1 MRRSAERSPALHFP
15 LPSSFRLLG
24 VNAEIIAIGSE
35 LLTPFRQD
43 TNSLYLTDKLNQLGV
58 QVVIKTIVGDSRERL
73 VSVAQHALFRSDL
86 VIFMGGLGPTED
98 DLTREAVAEALGLEL
113 HRDPEL
119 LKKLEERFAARGYP
133 MTPNN
138 AQQADVVAGATV
150 LPNPNGSAPGQWI
163 SGQYEGRDRLII
175 LLPGQPF
182 EVKAMFEEQCIER
195 LRAKLPEAYIATRV
209 LKVAMLGESLVDS
222 RVAPI
227 YKKYTDVQTTILAGA
242 GDIQFNLFT
251 RADTLQ
257 AAQQRVD
264 ELAGAIEDELEDALY
279 SSKGES
285 LEQIVGYYLQ
295 MRNASLAVAESC
307 TGGLLAERI
316 TSINGSS
323 RYFLGGAVVYSNELK
338 TEFAGVPASLIAKHG
353 AVSREV
359 AAAMAQGIRQ
369 RCKATFGVGITGVA
383 GPSGGTEEKPVGLV
397 YHALAHADGT
407 QVEERKFPG
416 DRKRIRWFATQLALD
431 MVRRKMM

>member
-1 MRRSAERSPALHFP
+1 M
-15 LPSSFRLLG
+15 
-24 VNAEIIAIGSE
+24 NAEIIAIGSE

-119 LKKLEERFAARGYP
+119 LKKLAERFAARGYQ

-138 AQQADVVAGATV
+138 AQQADVIAGATV

-163 SGQYEGRDRLII
+163 SGHYEGRDRVII
-175 LLPGQPF
+175 LLPGPPF
-182 EVKAMFEEQCIER
+182 ELKAMFEEQCMER
-195 LRAKLPEAYIATRV
+195 LRARLPQAYIATRV

-251 RADTLQ
+251 RADSLE

-264 ELAGAIEDELEDALY
+264 ALAGEIEDELEDALY

-295 MRNASLAVAESC
+295 MRDATLAVAESC

-316 TSINGSS
+316 TSIHGSS

-338 TEFAGVPASLIAKHG
+338 TEFTGVPASLIAKHG

-359 AAAMAQGIRQ
+359 AAAMAEGIRK

-383 GPSGGTEEKPVGLV
+383 GPAGGTEEKPVGLV